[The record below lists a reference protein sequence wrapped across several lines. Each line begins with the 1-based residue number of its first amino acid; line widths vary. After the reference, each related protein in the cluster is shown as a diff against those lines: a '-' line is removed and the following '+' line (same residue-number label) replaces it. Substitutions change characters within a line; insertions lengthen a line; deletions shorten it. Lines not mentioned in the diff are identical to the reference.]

1 MNIVVSDL
9 AHLIGVWDRV
19 VAYKGEGHMGE
30 M

>member
-9 AHLIGVWDRV
+9 AHLTGVWGRV
-19 VAYKGEGHMGE
+19 VAYKGEGLMDE